1 MPSPM
6 PARAITSKRS
16 PIAVRITPIFV
27 YYRRPS
33 PVSRVWAFREGKGRS
48 RTDHGSFTNDPYA
61 LRGGRLSY
69 RRGDRPRG
77 VAGTPGGS
85 RKGRAC
91 ARTRARQNLYLRR
104 TLAVRR

>member
-48 RTDHGSFTNDPYA
+48 RTHHGSFTNDPYA

-77 VAGTPGGS
+77 VGGAPGGFPK
-85 RKGRAC
+85 RGAFC
-91 ARTRARQNLYLRR
+91 PTRAPPN
-104 TLAVRR
+104 T